1 MRFKN
6 FARKDSLND
15 AQVLYQKSE
24 TEFTPF
30 YTNSDIQGPVYVVAK
45 TMARNPFGTFGPLTE
60 SWYISGFIE
69 FTDNSDTYNVY
80 NGSNWE
86 VNMPFYILPTK
97 EGEDIIKLSHKAR
110 YNGLSQFKQFYDEKA
125 VGPRLVSKIDTYFM
139 LIDPESG
146 AQLKN
151 YDRTNYEGWEV
162 NLSDF
167 KSKSAKFMF
176 NIFYRPTYKWYRNDN
191 NKSFNHLLTI
201 RHSWVCSNTC
211 RSSRILYSVRD
222 HLSSV
227 GPQI

>member
-24 TEFTPF
+24 TEFSPF

-69 FTDNSDTYNVY
+69 FKDNSDTYNVY
-80 NGSNWE
+80 NGSKWE
-86 VNMPFYILPTK
+86 VNMPFYILRSK

-110 YNGLSQFKQFYDEKA
+110 YNGLSQFKQLYDEKA
-125 VGPRLVSKIDTYFM
+125 VGPRMVSKIDTDFM

-151 YDRTNYEGWEV
+151 YDRTNYEGWGV

-167 KSKSAKFMF
+167 KSKSTKFMF
-176 NIFYRPTYKWYRNDN
+176 NIFYRPTYKWYRTDN
-191 NKSFNHLLTI
+191 NKTFNHLLTI
-201 RHSWVCSNTC
+201 RHSWGVFQ
-211 RSSRILYSVRD
+211 
-222 HLSSV
+222 HM
-227 GPQI
+227 P